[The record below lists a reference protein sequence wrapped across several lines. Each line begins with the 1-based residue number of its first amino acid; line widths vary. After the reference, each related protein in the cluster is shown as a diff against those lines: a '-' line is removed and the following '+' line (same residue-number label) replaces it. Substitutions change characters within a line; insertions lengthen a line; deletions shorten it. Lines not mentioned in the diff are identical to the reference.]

1 MATTE
6 PRSAAAPERGWKG
19 GCDPPARRPC
29 EGPALP
35 DSRGE
40 STWHE
45 TRPRRVSCRPEAPW
59 RRPELGRAV
68 SPRPRATPPRP
79 RQAPRRPRCCP
90 RGRDERGLRDASF
103 CVVHFTRRDVLGVHH
118 VAARTVFLTEHCSVC
133 VQTTFFIHLSANGQ
147 LDSLRVLATGNRA
160 AVTTGCRCRFET
172 LISVPLVR
180 TESGVTSRAVGPCP
194 TF

>member
-19 GCDPPARRPC
+19 GCDPGGRPC
-29 EGPALP
+29 LSVAARAPG
-35 DSRGE
+35 
-40 STWHE
+40 
-45 TRPRRVSCRPEAPW
+45 TRPG
-59 RRPELGRAV
+59 LGGSLAD
-68 SPRPRATPPRP
+68 
-79 RQAPRRPRCCP
+79 RRPRGA
-90 RGRDERGLRDASF
+90 GRSSGAQSARAPGRPLPGPSRPHDERGLRDASF

-194 TF
+194 TS